1 MRILTP
7 LLAAAIAVTS
17 FTTVAPA
24 AARDHR
30 YENSRSSRYY
40 NSRNRRYYSSYA
52 ACQHSRSRAA
62 KRGTVIGAVG
72 GGAGAALLGGNLGES
87 LLGAGVGAVAGNA
100 LGRGSKHRC

>member
-1 MRILTP
+1 MRFLTP
-7 LLAAAIAVTS
+7 LLVAAIAATS

-30 YENSRSSRYY
+30 YENSRSHRYY
-40 NSRNRRYYSSYA
+40 NARNGRRYQSYA
-52 ACQHSRSRAA
+52 ECKRSRSRAA

-72 GGAGAALLGGNLGES
+72 AGGAAALLGGNLGES

-100 LGRGSKHRC
+100 LGRGSKRTC